1 MYQAEVTSWY
11 GVNLLLV
18 EISVNVLLQNM
29 LITKVCSHSVD
40 ILGRLMRYC

>member
-11 GVNLLLV
+11 GVNLLLF

-29 LITKVCSHSVD
+29 LIYKGMQSLC
-40 ILGRLMRYC
+40 RYTW